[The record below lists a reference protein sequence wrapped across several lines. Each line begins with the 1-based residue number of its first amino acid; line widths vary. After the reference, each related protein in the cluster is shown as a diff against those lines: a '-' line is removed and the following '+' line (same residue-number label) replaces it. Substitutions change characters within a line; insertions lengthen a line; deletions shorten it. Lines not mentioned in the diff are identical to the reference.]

1 MSMLSYCV
9 QAANLAKQHTHNSHP
24 HAHTHT
30 QRTQLHDPSQFNLLL
45 PTLHNLKQPCIQPL
59 PFLPSLTTLS
69 LSSPFPPSLTT
80 LSHHPLSFLF
90 SRQYFSTAREESNSH
105 WQKTMICTII
115 LFPVIVVLVTSAL
128 NCVAGKN

>member
-24 HAHTHT
+24 HAHTHSALSRMIRVNST
-30 QRTQLHDPSQFNLLL
+30 FYSPHNITLNSPISNPSPFYPLSPPSLF
-45 PTLHNLKQPCIQPL
+45 PL
-59 PFLPSLTTLS
+59 PFHPLSPLSLTS
-69 LSSPFPPSLTT
+69 
-80 LSHHPLSFLF
+80 LSFLF